1 MKATGSLNADANK
14 NTGFQFR
21 APTAPMFIGIH
32 GDMAASCIVNEFK
45 VETSCEPQT
54 PLFQSAQA
62 SDKILAQAYAQ
73 PLRVSPSDILNAD
86 SMAGFPH
93 DGLPKTIKMEGV
105 SDIYVPNSHN
115 PTMPRAQN
123 SANLLPTNKP
133 GSLNVPPK
141 AKPIP
146 SVPPTNLPKHTQP
159 RPTIPNQSKA
169 RLMFQLEI
177 EKDIINFDTSKD
189 IPQKELTDIE
199 NLSGLFT
206 FLSKKAPNVFGSCD
220 GLIFQYRWNLET
232 LGPLYDTDGDGSWR
246 SMKTALKD
254 QFRRA
259 KREKPNVKTF
269 YIVVKRW
276 EREEIRSMEGE
287 GEEEDDESVW

>member
-1 MKATGSLNADANK
+1 MFTGI
-14 NTGFQFR
+14 Q
-21 APTAPMFIGIH
+21 
-32 GDMAASCIVNEFK
+32 GDMVASCTANEFK

-54 PLFQSAQA
+54 PLFRSAQA
-62 SDKILAQAYAQ
+62 SDEIMAHAYAH
-73 PLRVSPSDILNAD
+73 PLRVSPSDIQNAGP
-86 SMAGFPH
+86 MAIPH
-93 DGLPKTIKMEGV
+93 DGLPKTIKMEDV

-115 PTMPRAQN
+115 PTMPRAQ
-123 SANLLPTNKP
+123 SFANLLPTNNP

-146 SVPPTNLPKHTQP
+146 SVFPTNLPKHTQH
-159 RPTIPNQSKA
+159 RPTIPNPSKA

-177 EKDIINFDTSKD
+177 EKDVINFDTSKD

-206 FLSKKAPNVFGSCD
+206 SLSKKAPNVFGSCD

-276 EREEIRSMEGE
+276 EREEVRSMEGE